1 MEENSGKKIRSFTD
15 LESWKEAHKLAIE
28 VYRVT
33 EDFPQKEVFGLTN
46 QIRRAS
52 VSVVSNIAEGFSRQ
66 TAKEKVQFYFISKGS
81 NAEVQSQLLI
91 ARDIGYLSE
100 GHFKRIADRSVQVS
114 KLLTGMIRKCRE

>member
-1 MEENSGKKIRSFTD
+1 MEEDAKKKIRSFTD
-15 LESWKEAHKLAIE
+15 LESWKEAHKMAIDI
-28 VYRVT
+28 YRAT

-52 VSVVSNIAEGFSRQ
+52 VSIVSNIAEGFSRQ
-66 TAKEKVQFYFISKGS
+66 TAKEKAQFYYISKGS

-100 GHFKRIADRSVQVS
+100 DHFKRN
-114 KLLTGMIRKCRE
+114 CRPNCPGE